1 MEWTYV
7 TRFPEQLFQFDFNP
21 GFEAWIKQ
29 RDWEFLNISKRFES
43 IAVPNWMK
51 LSLSSEFYND
61 NMKTE
66 YNSNIMALLH
76 YVKSPLSIV
85 DNKSCIKGKEHTIRF
100 IKWSFDSVKES
111 RQRALII
118 ALLTYRLSK
127 KLFVP
132 FYTDEMMKKP
142 LILMNLRE
150 LWSAYRTHDWKVN
163 INHLEKKRILDEEM
177 ITQHSGLIISADDQ
191 YLASSQPYIK
201 IRVKTQKGS
210 YGEPEEIV
218 EVEKDII
225 ITSTKQEVNTLKQ
238 EALQKERELEEAKNK
253 KAFEV
258 RNKIK
263 EIGKRKDPAEI
274 HIVKNSNLAIDKI
287 DVSNMTT
294 RLNSDFESESLLSPL
309 RVEGDLNKSDSRYSE
324 TRSNRVS
331 RIFPNSYNE
340 DYFKYTTAKE
350 RARDMHLMRAEIE
363 EKKREEIVKIREINR
378 LMKSMG
384 KEEHEN
390 NIKLFQKYN
399 EDEKQIVNALI
410 KKAKEKDINEKIIKR
425 LQIIKDS
432 RRKDIIKSEMNFA
445 MNFSRQKNLIEKYE
459 QAGEKSKRV
468 RKEKIEM
475 LGRVKTLKTY
485 KSDKPK
491 VQLSSQL
498 FDTSFVEEKPSK
510 DMSSLHYQA
519 TMDTNRTEILTNSIR
534 KVSNARDPLRNMN
547 IQKSYNSYRVPSQ
560 DMRNF
565 SIRHSITNDEE
576 NQSSDGSLH
585 PTLPKHYPIA
595 VRSMSGIKIANGRSV
610 DTTIPNHKGMFA
622 LPSIHNN
629 DALQLLHNYH
639 TPNKYN
645 FL

>member
-1 MEWTYV
+1 
-7 TRFPEQLFQFDFNP
+7 
-21 GFEAWIKQ
+21 
-29 RDWEFLNISKRFES
+29 
-43 IAVPNWMK
+43 
-51 LSLSSEFYND
+51 
-61 NMKTE
+61 
-66 YNSNIMALLH
+66 
-76 YVKSPLSIV
+76 
-85 DNKSCIKGKEHTIRF
+85 
-100 IKWSFDSVKES
+100 
-111 RQRALII
+111 
-118 ALLTYRLSK
+118 
-127 KLFVP
+127 
-132 FYTDEMMKKP
+132 
-142 LILMNLRE
+142 MNLRE

-210 YGEPEEIV
+210 YGEPEEFV

-274 HIVKNSNLAIDKI
+274 HIVKSSNLAIDKI

-363 EKKREEIVKIREINR
+363 EKKREEIVKIREINK

-384 KEEHEN
+384 NEEHEN

-410 KKAKEKDINEKIIKR
+410 KKAKEKDINEKITKR

-576 NQSSDGSLH
+576 NQSSDGTLH
-585 PTLPKHYPIA
+585 PTLPKHYPIS